1 MARGT
6 FCREGCHLWLPGSW
20 ATISQSVNINASW
33 AGVKLYAANTT
44 RQFGVLFPIH
54 SCSAKNVNTLH
65 WVRMNWKIC
74 PLSSLHPSALEIAL
88 GQSLGPR
95 CASGGVFS
103 NTSLLSAVYFTEFP
117 NFKFENHQELNIEI
131 SLFTKDFLS
140 NSGVSEPAHLFYS
153 HLILLIVFSANSL
166 QNEGQNYKTRFH
178 IQFLHFKQCK

>member
-1 MARGT
+1 M
-6 FCREGCHLWLPGSW
+6 LPILPGNLGCYFQYTPVLQKMSIHCIESGW
-20 ATISQSVNINASW
+20 I
-33 AGVKLYAANTT
+33 GKYA
-44 RQFGVLFPIH
+44 PI
-54 SCSAKNVNTLH
+54 
-65 WVRMNWKIC
+65 R
-74 PLSSLHPSALEIAL
+74 SLRPSALKIAL